1 MLGNPGRAGVRK
13 VGVVVA
19 GLGDQFGNGFTVHFG
34 FGIDGGCWLW
44 VAMVVAGMGRWEFWV
59 AMVVAGVGQLG
70 VLGSHG
76 GYRRGSA
83 G

>member
-1 MLGNPGRAGVRK
+1 M
-13 VGVVVA
+13 VA
-19 GLGDQFGNGFTVHFG
+19 GLGDQFRNGFTVHFG

-44 VAMVVAGMGRWEFWV
+44 VAMVVAGMGW
-59 AMVVAGVGQLG
+59 LG

-76 GYRRGSA
+76 GCRCGIAGSF

>member
-1 MLGNPGRAGVRK
+1 MGLRFAI
-13 VGVVVA
+13 VVVWVCVLGWWLCGGCGFA
-19 GLGDQFGNGFTVHFG
+19 FMFGCAVVVGLRFAMC
-34 FGIDGGCWLW
+34 GIDGGCWLW
-44 VAMVVAGMGRWEFWV
+44 VAMVVAGMGR
-59 AMVVAGVGQLG
+59 LG